1 MDPSLRPDRLFG
13 GMTRPAT
20 LFGLPIEVLAALA
33 TGSMLAFLLASVL
46 SASVAWKIAALGGGG
61 VLYGIA
67 RLICVRDPRAFRYI
81 ALQLMTKARHRTRW
95 FWRSGS
101 YSPMAHRRRRDADL
115 GHKASL
121 RNQSRTLESFVPYT
135 THVDRHTLRT
145 VGGHSLTV
153 LRIEGIA
160 HESADDAQ
168 VQAWHDALTGL
179 IRNIAADDVALW
191 IHLIRQERSE
201 YPSGDF
207 EPGFAAGLD
216 QHYRASLQGINL
228 MVNAH
233 YLTLMVRAVPD
244 RSHWLTA
251 RREERLAGIRE
262 RIRDA
267 QERLDQLTDIVLAGL
282 ARYGARRLG
291 TYVANDIV
299 YSEPLEFL
307 SQLLNGQR
315 HPIAVPKGR
324 ASYALLTSR
333 LSFGLEQLEIRGVAS
348 RQIGAMLAVR
358 HYDIE
363 RTAPGHLNILLTLPF
378 PFVLTQSFATYGR
391 TKAMAA
397 LRLQLRRLE
406 GAEDSAESQIADL
419 RQALDDVASS
429 RAAFGEHHLSVFVPA
444 DSARQLNERIST
456 AQAALIEA
464 GFAVVREDECIEAA
478 FFAQLP
484 GNFRMRPRP
493 SPISSSNLIAFTGFH
508 NYPTGL
514 YDGNQWGPAI
524 TLLKTTSGTPFYFNF
539 HLPPGIRR
547 KAMTRAEVS

>member
-1 MDPSLRPDRLFG
+1 MDPALRPDRLFG

-46 SASVAWKIAALGGGG
+46 GASIAWKIAALGGGG

-67 RLICVRDPRAFRYI
+67 RLVCVRDPRAFRYI

-101 YSPMAHRRRRDADL
+101 YSPLAHRRRRHAGL
-115 GHKASL
+115 GCKASVS
-121 RNQSRTLESFVPYT
+121 NQSRTLESFVPYT

-168 VQAWHDALTGL
+168 VQSWHDALTGL

-201 YPSGDF
+201 YPPGDF

-216 QHYRASLQGINL
+216 RRYRASLQGVNL

-244 RSHWLTA
+244 HSRWLA
-251 RREERLAGIRE
+251 SRREERLARVRE

-282 ARYGARRLG
+282 SRYGARRLG
-291 TYVANDIV
+291 TYVANEIV

-307 SQLLNGQR
+307 SQLLNAQR
-315 HPIAVPKGR
+315 QPVAVPKGR

-333 LSFGLEQLEIRGVAS
+333 LSFGIEQLEIRGATS

-358 HYDIE
+358 DYDIE

-391 TKAMAA
+391 SKALGA
-397 LRLQLRRLE
+397 LKLQLRRLE
-406 GAEDSAESQIADL
+406 GAEDAAESQIADL

-429 RAAFGEHHLSVFVPA
+429 RAAFGEHHLSVFIPA

-484 GNFRMRPRP
+484 GNFRLRPRP

-539 HLPPGIRR
+539 HVPPGVRR
-547 KAMTRAEVS
+547 KAMTQVEAS